1 MEVFVEIAEYL
12 MFSQNKTLES
22 IYRKME
28 DLDLE
33 FRRGKS
39 IIDINKA
46 MEKAL
51 NPKISFCKTELEIES
66 FATYLKVDVFKK
78 KRTYKKGDRV
88 KIVDYPPAGSGFMI
102 FPEKDP
108 KDTPMGKWLGKVMTV
123 EQVQER
129 CLIMKEDNGRF
140 AWTFSLIDKKV
151 E

>member
-1 MEVFVEIAEYL
+1 MAVFMEMAEYL

-22 IYRKME
+22 VYRKME

-33 FRRGKS
+33 FRKGKS
-39 IIDINKA
+39 LKDINKSI
-46 MEKAL
+46 EKARD
-51 NPKISFCKTELEIES
+51 PKVGFYKTELELEAL
-66 FATYLKVDVFKK
+66 ATYLKVDVFKK

-88 KIVDYPPAGSGFMI
+88 KIVDNPPAGSGFMVC
-102 FPEKDP
+102 KNP

-123 EQVQER
+123 VQVQER

-140 AWTFSLIDKKV
+140 AWTYSLIEKKV